1 VNEPWL
7 ALFAA
12 INPAA
17 ALIAF
22 RGAVSDRWG
31 TNAFAKQR
39 LLVAAAGVAV
49 AVALYALLAFAGED
63 LLDGLDIAPETFR
76 IAAGIVMAASGV
88 FAIWRM
94 GFADDGALPGIGAG
108 VFPLGVPLLA
118 SAAGLMAA
126 LSYGVDHGSGRTFFA
141 AVVIVGPTGVLA
153 WLYRD
158 SWRPVAGALARI
170 TGALLIA
177 VAAALVVE
185 GVRDV

>member
-1 VNEPWL
+1 MNEPWL

-22 RGAVSDRWG
+22 RGAVGDRWG
-31 TNAFAKQR
+31 TRAFASER
-39 LLVAAAGVAV
+39 PAMVVAGVVV
-49 AVALYALLAFAGED
+49 AGALYALLAFAGEN
-63 LLDGLDIAPETFR
+63 LLEELDIAPETFR

-94 GFADDGALPGIGAG
+94 GLADDGALPGIGAG
-108 VFPLGVPLLA
+108 VFPLAIPLLG
-118 SAAGLMAA
+118 SAAGLVAA
-126 LSYGVDHGSGRTFFA
+126 ISYGADQGSWETFA
-141 AVVIVGPTGVLA
+141 AAAVIVVVTGALA
-153 WLYRD
+153 WQYRD
-158 SWRPVAGALARI
+158 SWRPVAGPVARL

>member
-1 VNEPWL
+1 MNEPWL

-22 RGAVSDRWG
+22 RGAVSDRWD
-31 TNAFAKQR
+31 TSTFANQR
-39 LLVAAAGVAV
+39 LLVAAAGVV
-49 AVALYALLAFAGED
+49 IAVALYAVLAFGGED
-63 LLDGLDIAPETFR
+63 LLEQLAIAPETFR
-76 IAAGIVMAASGV
+76 IAAGVVMAASGV

-108 VFPLGVPLLA
+108 VFPLAVPLLA
-118 SAAGLMAA
+118 TAAGLMAA
-126 LSYGVDHGSGRTFFA
+126 ISYGADHGAARTFTAA
-141 AVVIVGPTGVLA
+141 AVTVAVTGVLV
-153 WLYRD
+153 WRYRD
-158 SWRPVAGALARI
+158 PWRPVAGALARL
-170 TGALLIA
+170 TGALLVA

>member
-1 VNEPWL
+1 MNEPWL

-22 RGAVSDRWG
+22 RGAVADRWG
-31 TNAFAKQR
+31 TAAFATQR
-39 LLVAAAGVAV
+39 LVVAAVGVAV
-49 AVALYALLAFAGED
+49 AVGLYAALAAWGDD
-63 LLDGLDIAPETFR
+63 LLDGLDVAPETFR

-94 GFADDGALPGIGAG
+94 GLADDGALPGLGAG
-108 VFPLGVPLLA
+108 VFPLGIPLLA

-126 LSYGVDHGSGRTFFA
+126 VSYAVDHGSGRTFLAA
-141 AVVIVGPTGVLA
+141 AVIVAATGALA

-158 SWRPVAGALARI
+158 SWRPVAGPIARL

>member
-1 VNEPWL
+1 MNEPWL

-31 TNAFAKQR
+31 TNAFAKER
-39 LLVAAAGVAV
+39 LLVAAAGVVIAV
-49 AVALYALLAFAGED
+49 AIYAALTFAGED

-94 GFADDGALPGIGAG
+94 GLADDGALPGIGAG

-118 SAAGLMAA
+118 SAAGLVAA
-126 LSYGVDHGSGRTFFA
+126 LSYGVDHGSGRTFVAA
-141 AVVIVGPTGVLA
+141 AVIVVVTGTLA

-158 SWRPVAGALARI
+158 SWRPIAGALARI
-170 TGALLIA
+170 TGAVLVA

-185 GVRDV
+185 GVRDI

>member
-22 RGAVSDRWG
+22 RGAVADRWD
-31 TNAFAKQR
+31 TATFASQR
-39 LLVAAAGVAV
+39 PVVAGVGVAV
-49 AVALYALLAFAGED
+49 AIALYAALTLWGED
-63 LLDGLDIAPETFR
+63 LLDGLDVAPETFR

-88 FAIWRM
+88 FAIWRI
-94 GFADDGALPGIGAG
+94 GLADDGALPGLGAG
-108 VFPLGVPLLA
+108 VFPLAVPLLA

-126 LSYGVDHGSGRTFFA
+126 VSYAVDHGSGRTFVAVA
-141 AVVIVGPTGVLA
+141 AIVTVTGVLA

-158 SWRPVAGALARI
+158 SWRPAAGALARI

-177 VAAALVVE
+177 LAAALVVE

>member
-22 RGAVSDRWG
+22 RTAVTDRWG
-31 TNAFAKQR
+31 TASFASQR
-39 LLVAAAGVAV
+39 LIVAALGIAV
-49 AVALYALLAFAGED
+49 AIALYAALTLWGED
-63 LLDGLDIAPETFR
+63 LLDGLDVAPETFR

-88 FAIWRM
+88 FAIWRI
-94 GFADDGALPGIGAG
+94 GLADDGALPGLGAG

-126 LSYGVDHGSGRTFFA
+126 LSYGVDHGSGRTFAAA
-141 AVVIVGPTGVLA
+141 AVIVAVTGTLA

-158 SWRPVAGALARI
+158 SWRPVAGALARL